1 MSKSNVNLGTL
12 PNDSTGDTLYNAF
25 LKVNLNFT
33 ELYNTLGDGSN
44 VSNSF
49 LVTLSSVYNLANTL
63 TTQLNN
69 LSNNTIIIDNNANN
83 LSSIVTLSYN
93 QANTGTTIAQTA
105 YNQANTGTVI
115 AQNAYGQANTG
126 TLIGQ
131 NAYNQA
137 NIAYNQA
144 NTGIAIA
151 QTAYNQ
157 ANTGTAI
164 AQNAYG
170 QANTGTLIAQN
181 AYNQANIAYNQ
192 ANTGTAI
199 AQTAYNKANSA
210 YDQATSIPYLISG
223 YSTGNFTSN
232 SIVHMHGFSSDVYFA
247 TDFYGSEGVATNE
260 SNTQMYFD
268 ITLDDVSKG
277 SMFFS
282 NSYNATF
289 TSPVGFLAP
298 KGSILKIVSPAVIT
312 SNLEGFAFTLSSD
325 TLTSNTTQDI
335 IRNEFANV
343 QSEFANVQSGFA
355 NLSSYVSTAL
365 SFNSIIHSSNVKI
378 LSANDNS
385 KAIYFTSNTN
395 VTVNTSSNLWSG
407 FSCLC
412 IQGGTGTLT
421 FNAVANTTLRSYLNM
436 NSSAGNNAIVTV
448 SCPFANSFFLSG
460 NLT

>member
-126 TLIGQ
+126 TLIG
-131 NAYNQA
+131 
-137 NIAYNQA
+137 
-144 NTGIAIA
+144 
-151 QTAYNQ
+151 
-157 ANTGTAI
+157 
-164 AQNAYG
+164 
-170 QANTGTLIAQN
+170 QN

-436 NSSAGNNAIVTV
+436 NSSAGNNAMVTV

>member
-1 MSKSNVNLGTL
+1 MSKSNVNLGTI

-83 LSSIVTLSYN
+83 LSDIVTLSYD
-93 QANTGTTIAQTA
+93 QANTGIAIAQTA
-105 YNQANTGTVI
+105 YNQANTGTTI
-115 AQNAYGQANTG
+115 AQNAYNQANTG

-137 NIAYNQA
+137 NIAYTQA
-144 NTGIAIA
+144 NTEIAIA

-164 AQNAYG
+164 AQ
-170 QANTGTLIAQN
+170 T
-181 AYNQANIAYNQ
+181 AYNQANIAYTQ
-192 ANTGTAI
+192 ANTGIAI
-199 AQTAYNKANSA
+199 AQTAYIKANSA

-223 YSTGNFTSN
+223 YSTGSFTSN

-289 TSPVGFLAP
+289 TSPIGFLAP

-312 SNLEGFAFTLSSD
+312 SNLEGFAFTLSSE
-325 TLTSNTTQDI
+325 TLTSNTTQDS
-335 IRNEFANV
+335 IRNE
-343 QSEFANVQSGFA
+343 FA
-355 NLSSYVSTAL
+355 NLSSYVSNAL
-365 SFNSIIHSSNVKI
+365 TLNSTIYSSNVKI
-378 LSANDNS
+378 LSANDNN
-385 KAIYFTSNTN
+385 KLIYFTSNTN

-407 FSCLC
+407 FSCMC
-412 IQGGTGTLT
+412 IQGGIGILT
-421 FNAVANTTLRSYLNM
+421 FNAVANTTLNSFTNVY
-436 NSSAGNNAIVTV
+436 SSAGTNALITV
-448 SCPFANSFFLSG
+448 SCPFANSFFLTG
-460 NLT
+460 NLV